1 MEREDGQRGRQGF
14 PLKLVMVKKDGKMVG
29 CKGPPRALYTL
40 PPVRKRGTS
49 LLPEGGGLLG
59 PPHS

>member
-29 CKGPPRALYTL
+29 CKRAHPGLFIPSHLSGRGAPLYFQRE
-40 PPVRKRGTS
+40 VDF
-49 LLPEGGGLLG
+49 
-59 PPHS
+59 